1 MPARQLVL
9 WVSISRCFI
18 PCIGIWSCRSARHE
32 VPGIFGVDTR
42 AITKRLRMEG
52 EPWAIWVSCST
63 HLCNILTDL
72 KWGSCQIIIIR
83 NIRQKMTSFL
93 PCCMGT
99 SKVDLHYICIRPKH
113 GKRWFP
119 EAYVYILLV
128 MIHVLLMF
136 NMLPFLLSI
145 FSRWVSGV
153 VPFSDVCTSLP
164 VHCCKD
170 YGLFIAVREVYVCW
184 GW

>member
-1 MPARQLVL
+1 MSFGLEAQ
-9 WVSISRCFI
+9 SAGYF
-18 PCIGIWSCRSARHE
+18 WSGHSCYHQATSNGR
-32 VPGIFGVDTR
+32 R
-42 AITKRLRMEG
+42 AVGDDAEFLR
-52 EPWAIWVSCST
+52 IWVSCST
-63 HLCNILTDL
+63 QMQYLDRSLI
-72 KWGSCQIIIIR
+72 WGSCQIIIIR

-99 SKVDLHYICIRPKH
+99 SKVELHYIWIRPKH

-119 EAYVYILLV
+119 EAYIYILLV

-164 VHCCKD
+164 VHCCKN
-170 YGLFIAVREVYVCW
+170 YGLFIVREVYVC
-184 GW
+184 

>member
-1 MPARQLVL
+1 MSLHFTLFHSIFALESEVVVRPGTKCRVFLEWTLV
-9 WVSISRCFI
+9 R
-18 PCIGIWSCRSARHE
+18 
-32 VPGIFGVDTR
+32 
-42 AITKRLRMEG
+42 
-52 EPWAIWVSCST
+52 WAIWVSCST

-136 NMLPFLLSI
+136 SMLPFLLSI

-170 YGLFIAVREVYVCW
+170 YGLFIAVREVYVC
-184 GW
+184 